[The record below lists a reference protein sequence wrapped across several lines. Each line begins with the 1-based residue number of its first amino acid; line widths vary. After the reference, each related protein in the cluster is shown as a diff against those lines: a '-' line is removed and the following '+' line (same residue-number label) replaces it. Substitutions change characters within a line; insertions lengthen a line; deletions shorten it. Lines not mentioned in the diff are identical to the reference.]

1 MSITDG
7 NDEEEEDKS
16 KEDDESDSMKLN
28 RKDMDLFGF
37 CPSRDEFTLV
47 MCEVCNL
54 LVKPQALKHHME
66 IRHGPVALH
75 SMVKSE
81 DVATSAVLTSEL
93 AKTLSL
99 PVSSFSK
106 ALGSSKPPTKAS
118 LKHGPG
124 YSRMSGSAQSA
135 GSGTGSSKVN
145 MSSRFRKSNTNP
157 VVKVE
162 RMPRE
167 VESIKRSASNS
178 PAGSPKA
185 EVMSAIT
192 TSATATKAAAG
203 VLSGLASAE
212 PDSPATLV
220 GSDKLSLTNG
230 TLKGAL
236 GASRTSLTSPTTLT
250 VTTLTTQPVALT
262 TPTTS
267 VTYTRPFPSTV
278 PTATSTTSVSAFSK
292 TAKPA
297 RTVPL
302 GSALAATLTAAPAPV
317 TMSTVSSSNSSS
329 KSKKSP
335 KERKFLPCKDREF
348 DPNKHCGVVTE
359 DAGKGRPC
367 TRSLTCKTH
376 ALGLRRA
383 VQGRKKP
390 FDELLR
396 EHKAAKEAL
405 LKAKA
410 EGQTVTTTSV
420 TIETNASV
428 SFTTTAAAAGV
439 TSPAALAA
447 ASAVKLGQSG
457 LFGHRDVKPAIA
469 GLLSPGGFLSRPKS
483 ARPASN
489 SVFQKFPVGVS
500 RFTPG
505 GVLPPT
511 LTIKEEPS
519 PVPELSTRLSQ
530 SSDQE
535 GDVTQDKSDVTY
547 LSHHPRP
554 AAVCTYGAR
563 MAGGTCALF
572 SRRMDLVRAAFL
584 SALER
589 QLNPPP
595 HKKLC
600 VESNLPKEPQAQS
613 NSKDP
618 YEFTTVDSGLAGH
631 PRQSVSFTLGTP
643 SGLNTSVLGKPVL
656 KHKAKS
662 LSSHSLGIVPATVTA
677 VSSAAATS
685 LGIPTLGAALL
696 RPAKSRDNLMVS
708 RTPTLSGTLSLQQAV
723 AGQSVKRKRSGSNQ
737 GGVSPAHSVTTGT
750 LQLQGLSGVG
760 VTVTSGAGVG
770 LTGTDLGRQT
780 QQHSSGLLTSVS
792 SVNSHA
798 ATTPITAIT
807 IPSVNLANAATLG
820 LNATLPSTKQG
831 QGQKGN
837 IIKDFNLVFTGI
849 DPSLM
854 NGQYVNISGAQLAE
868 LAAAQ
873 AVSATAEDKNI
884 KRSRLAASAKHG
896 GHKVSGTLETL
907 RALQGNSVLAVPPTT
922 VLVDG
927 SLQGTVLAPVSSLGA
942 GGASGGSTSSTFVA
956 LTSTAMTT
964 SPSSSSI
971 TVTPT
976 LFRAVSDS
984 AAAQQVTLSTTSFA
998 NGIIPSSSDK
1008 LHVGSVSSHHQQHH
1022 RGNNNNS
1029 AQSRIG
1035 SGQHKTLASGLLQ
1048 APGTPFSTGQGL
1060 PTAQLAH
1067 LKPATFN
1074 ITKSVGGKLTMQPVS
1089 FTIPLMG
1096 QALAPSQQ
1104 QNPHPQP
1111 TLLVT
1116 TNTEDVSGGGGGVG
1130 VCKLSVKFV

>member
-1 MSITDG
+1 MATQDTSIGQFLGQSWASWADKMSITDG

-185 EVMSAIT
+185 E
-192 TSATATKAAAG
+192 
-203 VLSGLASAE
+203 
-212 PDSPATLV
+212 
-220 GSDKLSLTNG
+220 
-230 TLKGAL
+230 GAL

-469 GLLSPGGFLSRPKS
+469 GLLSPGGFLSRP
-483 ARPASN
+483 
-489 SVFQKFPVGVS
+489 KFPVGVS

-1130 VCKLSVKFV
+1130 GGNKTELHLQPQISSASSGIIS